1 MASGSELLHT
11 VSGPLFTSSL
21 GVGCVT
27 AWIRTKPWGCW
38 GHGLNREVW
47 KEPGDK
53 CLLESSVRR
62 RKGWEEPRIT
72 NTGNEF
78 STTTSSPLFGPP
90 LLYSPGA
97 EQMLV
102 HLHDEVKFGVKIPTL
117 YRWHQKVE
125 LQLGVAMSV
134 GRRCGC
140 LVVLSSAKE
149 NGLQGKKEH
158 FRNSLVENRQIIFL
172 PFLQMLWD

>member
-1 MASGSELLHT
+1 MWHQVQSSCTQSLVLSPHLHW
-11 VSGPLFTSSL
+11 VLD
-21 GVGCVT
+21 
-27 AWIRTKPWGCW
+27 AWIRPK
-38 GHGLNREVW
+38 HLDREVW
-47 KEPGDK
+47 REPGDE

-90 LLYSPGA
+90 LLYSPGS
-97 EQMLV
+97 EQTLV
-102 HLHDEVKFGVKIPTL
+102 HLQGEVKFGVKIPTFCC
-117 YRWHQKVE
+117 WHWEVE
-125 LQLGVAMSV
+125 LQQGVAMSV

-149 NGLQGKKEH
+149 NGLEGKKEL
-158 FRNSLVENRQIIFL
+158 F
-172 PFLQMLWD
+172 

>member
-1 MASGSELLHT
+1 MFPFWFAWLICVSCFLCSNSYFSFMATSKVTVSNLRVKLWHKVLKERRLWKSHSVASGSELLHT

-47 KEPGDK
+47 REPGDK

-102 HLHDEVKFGVKIPTL
+102 HLHDEVKFGVKIPAL
-117 YRWHQKVE
+117 YRWH
-125 LQLGVAMSV
+125 
-134 GRRCGC
+134 
-140 LVVLSSAKE
+140 
-149 NGLQGKKEH
+149 
-158 FRNSLVENRQIIFL
+158 
-172 PFLQMLWD
+172 